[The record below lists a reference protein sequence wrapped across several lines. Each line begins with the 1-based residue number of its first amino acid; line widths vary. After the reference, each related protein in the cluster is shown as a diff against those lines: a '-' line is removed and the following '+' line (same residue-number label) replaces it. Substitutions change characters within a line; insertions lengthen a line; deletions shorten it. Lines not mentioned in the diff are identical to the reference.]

1 MAKSSENRRNV
12 AQAFISAAQESTA
25 RAKREHEQRVEERKS
40 DQQQQKEEIPA
51 KQKAQ
56 RKEPDLVKSERV
68 TIRLTKRQREAIEVM
83 AEKKSVELSRLAGF
97 VPKVTMSNVL
107 EEIINKYLED
117 NEV

>member
-1 MAKSSENRRNV
+1 MAKNSENRRNV

-25 RAKREHEQRVEERKS
+25 RAKREHEQRVEEKRS
-40 DQQQQKEEIPA
+40 EQPQQKEEMPE

-68 TIRLTKRQREAIEVM
+68 TIRLTKRQREALENM
-83 AEKKSVELSRLAGF
+83 AEKKSIELGRLAGF
-97 VPKVTMSNVL
+97 APKVTMSNVL